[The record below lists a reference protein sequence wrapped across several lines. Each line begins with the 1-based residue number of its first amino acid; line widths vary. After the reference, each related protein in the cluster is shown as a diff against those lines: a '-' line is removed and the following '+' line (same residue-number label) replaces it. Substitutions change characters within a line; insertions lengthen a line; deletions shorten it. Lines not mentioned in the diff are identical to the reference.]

1 MLNERFFHFNIFMFF
16 ISSGKVEGENTK
28 FEDWRWG
35 VKKNLGLGEGGY
47 LCLGE
52 LDQITSHPYGSYG

>member
-1 MLNERFFHFNIFMFF
+1 MFF